1 MSKIPKLH
9 EVLAVEGE
17 LAGVNKRILAETHAT
32 LSKKE
37 DHFLAWHKTY
47 DPKDEDGETF
57 PEEHH
62 EMVTTVPAKLAYM
75 FKQIAP
81 YIDAVAQKERT
92 NQEAVADLEVDGQVI
107 AEGLP
112 ATFLLGLESKLKD
125 WRAVLDSAPT
135 LAPGK
140 KWTADEAKG
149 KNVWVSEHD
158 DKRNKTQKTVMSK
171 VLYEAT
177 KEHPA
182 QIEKWNENVVVG
194 WTAQKNWS
202 GMLSPAQKSE
212 MLGRLD
218 MLARSVKKARQRANS
233 AELVKVKIGE
243 DLAKFIMGDLA

>member
-1 MSKIPKLH
+1 MSKTPKLH

-17 LAGVNKRILAETHAT
+17 LAGVNKRILAETQTT
-32 LSKKE
+32 LAKKE

-47 DPKDEDGETF
+47 EPKDEDGETF

-62 EMVTTVPAKLAYM
+62 EMVTTVPAKLAHM

-92 NQEAVADLEVDGQVI
+92 NQEATADLEVDGVVL
-107 AEGLP
+107 AKGLP

-125 WRAVLDSAPT
+125 WRAVLDASPT

-140 KWTADEAKG
+140 KWSKDDGKG
-149 KNVWVSEHD
+149 KHVWVSEHD

-171 VLYEAT
+171 VLYDAT
-177 KEHPA
+177 PEHPA
-182 QIEKWNENVVVG
+182 QIERWNENVIVG

-202 GMLSPAQKSE
+202 GMLSPAQKSD
-212 MLGRLD
+212 MLGRID
-218 MLARSVKKARQRANS
+218 KLARAVKQARQRANS
-233 AELVKVKIGE
+233 AELVKVAIG
-243 DLAKFIMGDLA
+243 DKLAEYVMGDLA